1 MSSSEICSLYANKT
15 IVAILFF
22 EQISTIFRTFM
33 IYLLFLTYKSQLT
46 YPSYFVFT
54 LFDRIKY
61 FLTLTNMDNPVNIYN
76 EIVFFLSSHF
86 LNYQIKLIL
95 TVILLILVLIIFLI
109 SLVILNVL
117 FIINF
122 ITLSV

>member
-1 MSSSEICSLYANKT
+1 
-15 IVAILFF
+15 
-22 EQISTIFRTFM
+22 
-33 IYLLFLTYKSQLT
+33 
-46 YPSYFVFT
+46 
-54 LFDRIKY
+54 
-61 FLTLTNMDNPVNIYN
+61 MDNPVNIYN

-86 LNYQIKLIL
+86 LNYQIKVIL